1 MFSDFTES
9 VEVNFCTETTIIYPP
24 DVKPWFPVHIV
35 LSQSIDSGGHWP
47 CGSGD
52 SRIADALIEVNPTAT
67 CLMVIRHGRLE
78 YHHPLSWGIFHCQ
91 VWLARGHY
99 CRVIN
104 QFQLTIF
111 DHWGMPKTIPR
122 QFLHLS
128 ACSIFPIES
137 SQSRGEFGQFEYHL
151 LSFLA
156 VYIRL
161 LSQVPPF
168 SIIFPIKFVIHHS
181 NYPLVNVYI
190 AMENHH
196 AINGKIHYK
205 SPFSI
210 ATLNY

>member
-1 MFSDFTES
+1 
-9 VEVNFCTETTIIYPP
+9 
-24 DVKPWFPVHIV
+24 
-35 LSQSIDSGGHWP
+35 
-47 CGSGD
+47 
-52 SRIADALIEVNPTAT
+52 
-67 CLMVIRHGRLE
+67 
-78 YHHPLSWGIFHCQ
+78 
-91 VWLARGHY
+91 
-99 CRVIN
+99 
-104 QFQLTIF
+104 
-111 DHWGMPKTIPR
+111 MPKTIPR

-128 ACSIFPIES
+128 ACNIFPIES

-190 AMENHH
+190 AIENHH

-210 ATLNY
+210 ATLNYQRAGLLWIVLLEVSPHFSTNAWSNQYPENFPRCADRKVIFLPRSRGDLL